1 MREEY
6 LDAISELEESLSPF
20 HLESDGEW
28 TNYEFNTSTI
38 RVAIEALEKQVTKKP
53 NVKELPDA
61 FGRLYWSV
69 CGACDEEIESDY
81 DYCPD
86 CGQRIDWEENQ

>member
-38 RVAIEALEKQVTKKP
+38 RVAIESLEKQVAKKP
-53 NVKELPDA
+53 DYEVLHDNSS
-61 FGRLYWSV
+61 WIHCTV
-69 CGACDEEIESDY
+69 CNQVWEEQQR
-81 DYCPD
+81 YCHY
-86 CGQRIDWEENQ
+86 CGQKINWEETP

>member
-6 LDAISELEESLSPF
+6 LDAIAELEEALSPF

-38 RVAIEALEKQVTKKP
+38 RVAIESLEKNMKI
-53 NVKELPDA
+53 
-61 FGRLYWSV
+61 
-69 CGACDEEIESDY
+69 DEMSLNDQLHRAVLNLLFEDIIDSDLANKLHMKIY
-81 DYCPD
+81 
-86 CGQRIDWEENQ
+86 RKVRK